1 MFEGFEVAYEIYTK
15 GKKVVKSELR
25 EQKCNKNKMKA
36 EVQVEPKTVCH
47 DVQCHFIAG
56 FAHLSMG
63 FLEAKRKYDLLK

>member
-1 MFEGFEVAYEIYTK
+1 
-15 GKKVVKSELR
+15 
-25 EQKCNKNKMKA
+25 MKA